1 MDLVGLYLAHAAWW
15 WVGVAAVLLAIEVA
29 TATGYL
35 LWPAGSAGVV
45 AVLTLAGL
53 TPAGWDFVL
62 FAILTIA
69 TTYAGRRWL
78 RRPEQVGPDIND
90 PHHRLVGRHG
100 AAVGAFEHGEGRVFV
115 DGKEWAAEVEG
126 GSTLAKGDKIE
137 VARVLDGG
145 RLQVRPAS
153 QG

>member
-1 MDLVGLYLAHAAWW
+1 MDLVGLYLAHAVWW
-15 WVGVAAVLLAIEVA
+15 WVGVAAVLLAVEVA
-29 TATGYL
+29 TGTGYL

-45 AVLTLAGL
+45 AILTLAGVGS
-53 TPAGWDFVL
+53 AGWDFVL
-62 FAILTIA
+62 FAGLTIA

-100 AAVGAFEHGEGRVFV
+100 AAVAAFDRGQGRVFV

-126 GSTLAKGDKIE
+126 DAALVEGDRIE

-153 QG
+153 RG